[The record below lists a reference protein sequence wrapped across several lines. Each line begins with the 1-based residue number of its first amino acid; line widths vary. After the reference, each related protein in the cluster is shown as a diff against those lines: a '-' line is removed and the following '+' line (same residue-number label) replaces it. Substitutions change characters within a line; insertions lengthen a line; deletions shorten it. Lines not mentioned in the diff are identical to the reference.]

1 MMHALETINKRA
13 LAIVAVLVVVIAVLV
28 VALSQSDST
37 KPSAPVV
44 TQAPATQPPVEAN
57 RRADAAAASD
67 LRNGLTAEK
76 VQYADTLRYTATTAT
91 LQQIEP
97 LLHWNVAGGVQV
109 FVGDVAAA
117 SLSVVC
123 LQEISASG
131 SILSIADIATGPKAG
146 TYYNRATCSTDV
158 ATITRWTGW

>member
-13 LAIVAVLVVVIAVLV
+13 LAIVAVLVVLVAVLV
-28 VALSQSDST
+28 VARSQSDST

-44 TQAPATQPPVEAN
+44 TQASATKPPVAAA
-57 RRADAAAASD
+57 RKADEAAASD
-67 LRNGLTAEK
+67 LRNALTAEK
-76 VQYADTLRYTATTAT
+76 VLYTDTQRYTAVTAT
-91 LQQIEP
+91 LAQIEP

-109 FVGDVAAA
+109 SVGDVAAGDQT
-117 SLSVVC
+117 VVC

-131 SILSIADIATGPKAG
+131 SILSVADIATGPYAG
-146 TYYNRATCSTDV
+146 TYFKRATCSTDV

>member
-1 MMHALETINKRA
+1 MMHFLETINKRA
-13 LAIVAVLVVVIAVLV
+13 LAIIAVLVVVIAVLV

-44 TQAPATQPPVEAN
+44 TQASAAKPAVD
-57 RRADAAAASD
+57 ADRNADEAAASD

-76 VQYADTLRYTATTAT
+76 VQYTDTLRYTAATAT
-91 LQQIEP
+91 LAQIEP

-109 FVGDVAAA
+109 FVGDVRAGDKN
-117 SLSVVC
+117 LVC
-123 LQEISASG
+123 LQEISGSG
-131 SILSIADIATGPKAG
+131 SILAIADIAFGPNAG
-146 TYYNRATCSTDV
+146 TYANRSTCSTDV